1 MNIFFFE
8 QEVIRRIAEAE
19 KERKNHI
26 TNICSVNDDLVK
38 YYLKDFYDILTQYY
52 SQGKYK
58 EELQIYNERILG
70 HSYEE
75 IEGDKELEMYEDEIS
90 PIFDEIYEEDSEVQK
105 EMCDLKYDFTSL
117 SEVEKEYIMIS

>member
-38 YYLKDFYDILTQYY
+38 YY
-52 SQGKYK
+52 
-58 EELQIYNERILG
+58 
-70 HSYEE
+70 
-75 IEGDKELEMYEDEIS
+75 
-90 PIFDEIYEEDSEVQK
+90 
-105 EMCDLKYDFTSL
+105 
-117 SEVEKEYIMIS
+117 